1 MPTGYVKKL
10 SKKHGVSTSTGE
22 KHWAMAKAAA
32 KKQGHGEDY
41 GYITSIFKNM
51 MHEQCFIPTL
61 KDLTNG
67 MTFKYFLVAEAEAE
81 MPPAKEHSFTYKH
94 LADRFPQFNE
104 LSFKSR
110 RELEKD
116 ANELLDNYDSLD
128 QEEKDSVDDYLHD
141 MVIDKMQA
149 EVGTGAMMGDWK
161 GEAEYQRREEER
173 KAAEAEA
180 EAEKAAG
187 AEGGGFMG
195 ALRKKRMSAG
205 PRHIAA
211 MRNQHIPTDR
221 AAEAP
226 AGSNEIGAPVK
237 SYYKPW
243 SAKTPEQLAKAVAH
257 AKKHGTMY
265 RVKNSNWFRAMSPEQ
280 QQAVVSALRGG
291 ADVMTAKAAATKQ

>member
-61 KDLTNG
+61 KDLTQG
-67 MTFKYFLVAEAEAE
+67 MTFKYFLIAEADAE
-81 MPPAKEHSFTYKH
+81 MPPAKEHSPTYKH

-104 LSFKSR
+104 LSFRSR

-116 ANELLDNYDSLD
+116 AKELLDGYESLD

-161 GEAEYQRREEER
+161 GEAEYQRREQER
-173 KAAEAEA
+173 KDAEAAAEAEK
-180 EAEKAAG
+180 EAG
-187 AEGGGFMG
+187 AEGGGFTG

-237 SYYKPW
+237 NYYKSW
-243 SAKTPEQLAKAVAH
+243 KDLNPEQRAKRGAM
-257 AKKHGTMY
+257 AKKHGTIY
-265 RVKNSNWFRAMSPEQ
+265 RAKSSNWYRAMNPEQ
-280 QQAVVSALRGG
+280 QAAVLAALKNG
-291 ADVMTAKAAATKQ
+291 ADLATAKAAGTKQ